1 MAWNN
6 THKPLNNLAW
16 ILFKCFAN
24 MTKLDKVS
32 NATNCKSKSTLRIY
46 PTETETETDTETA
59 TKSGRA
65 NDQQKVVKSA
75 ETERESGNEREH
87 RALKESRHDKAQ
99 WVIEAL
105 LW

>member
-1 MAWNN
+1 
-6 THKPLNNLAW
+6 
-16 ILFKCFAN
+16 

-65 NDQQKVVKSA
+65 NDQQSVEKSK
-75 ETERESGNEREH
+75 EREGERAH
-87 RALKESRHDKAQ
+87 SKESRHDKAQ
-99 WVIEAL
+99 
-105 LW
+105 

>member
-1 MAWNN
+1 
-6 THKPLNNLAW
+6 
-16 ILFKCFAN
+16 

-65 NDQQKVVKSA
+65 NDQQSVEKSKERARARERTVKRGG
-75 ETERESGNEREH
+75 TIKLNE
-87 RALKESRHDKAQ
+87 
-99 WVIEAL
+99 
-105 LW
+105 

>member
-1 MAWNN
+1 
-6 THKPLNNLAW
+6 
-16 ILFKCFAN
+16 

-65 NDQQKVVKSA
+65 NDQQSVEK
-75 ETERESGNEREH
+75 RNERA
-87 RALKESRHDKAQ
+87 RARERTVKRAGTIKLNE
-99 WVIEAL
+99 
-105 LW
+105 

>member
-1 MAWNN
+1 
-6 THKPLNNLAW
+6 
-16 ILFKCFAN
+16 

-75 ETERESGNEREH
+75 EAEREKMATRENTEHSKRTGTIKLNE
-87 RALKESRHDKAQ
+87 
-99 WVIEAL
+99 
-105 LW
+105 